1 MNPPTKTDMPL
12 RQFLD
17 QVYAPLRLI
26 GTTGSGHRQYRT
38 LVNRLAAFLERE
50 PMLSDLNETTVAAFL
65 ANTVA
70 TGRGP
75 VTANS
80 RLRIIRTLHRF
91 ARRKKFPVPDL
102 DDVDKLPVPK
112 RLPKAWTM
120 AEMETLLAACERMT
134 GRLMGVPESRYWK
147 ALILAIYDTGLRISA
162 AREIRWNE
170 IDFATGVLFVPAE
183 RMKNLVEQTFT
194 LHPQTIEAIVATLP
208 PRRRLVFSW
217 PFSKPHV
224 LWDRLRKLLKLAG
237 LPDDCKSMF
246 HRLRRTCATHLAS
259 VAGPAAAI
267 RQLGHQNET
276 TIARYIDPRFMS
288 HHQAALSLPRP
299 GWNGAPA
306 IVPESA
312 VVPTYDAPL
321 SPVTERYSAD
331 DLAGAGE
338 DVFERLTATHL
349 LTDRDVLDAIEAMGI
364 TREAFD
370 DELRQICWGRVR
382 MRQDRDLLELLGNDE
397 PLPTKIECFVRMA
410 LGISH
415 WTRNLMTLQHNSN
428 VVQRVGQTLRPIPFS
443 AADAAELRRVAK
455 VGISRQGYARHA
467 LRTILEMLEG
477 DDGPA
482 PPKLL
487 DGPT

>member
-1 MNPPTKTDMPL
+1 MNPPAKTDMPL

-26 GTTGSGHRQYRT
+26 GTTGRGHQQYRT
-38 LVNRLAAFLERE
+38 LVNRLAAFLTRE

-65 ANTVA
+65 AQTVA
-70 TGRGP
+70 EGLTP
-75 VTANS
+75 TTANS
-80 RLRIIRTLHRF
+80 RLRIIRTLYRF
-91 ARRKKFPVPDL
+91 AKRKKFPVPDL
-102 DDVDKLPVPK
+102 EDVDKLPVPK

-120 AEMETLLAACERMT
+120 AEMETLLAACDRMT

-194 LHPQTIEAIVATLP
+194 LHPQTIEAIVASLP
-208 PRRRLVFSW
+208 PRRKLVFSW

-224 LWDRLRKLLKLAG
+224 LWRRLRKLLKLAG
-237 LPDDCKSMF
+237 LANDSRSMF
-246 HRLRRTCATHLAS
+246 HKLRRTCASHLAS
-259 VAGPAAAI
+259 VAGNAAAI
-267 RQLGHQNET
+267 RQLGHQNEA
-276 TIARYIDPRFMS
+276 TIARYIDPRFLAN
-288 HHQAALSLPRP
+288 HKAALLLPRP
-299 GWNGAPA
+299 AWNGAPA
-306 IVPESA
+306 IVAESA
-312 VVPTYDAPL
+312 AVPTYDPPL
-321 SPVTERYSAD
+321 SPVTERYSTD

-349 LTDRDVLDAIEAMGI
+349 LTGRDVLDAIEAMGV
-364 TREAFD
+364 TPEAFD
-370 DELRQICWGRVR
+370 DELRQVRWGRVR
-382 MRQDRDLLELLGNDE
+382 MRQERDLLELLGNDE

-415 WTRNLMTLQHNSN
+415 WTRNLMTIQHNSN
-428 VVQRVGQTLRPIPFS
+428 VVQRGGQTLRPIPFS

-455 VGISRQGYARHA
+455 VGISRQSYARHA
-467 LRTILEMLEG
+467 LRTILVMLDTENC
-477 DDGPA
+477 DRREDEA
-482 PPKLL
+482 
-487 DGPT
+487 